1 MVEVERKAYE
11 ILLSQLAEAKDHA
24 YEILSKAR
32 SIQAAA
38 GQRLKTAEQRAAEAE
53 RNLLSAKTDWTDALK
68 KEKFESEEVWAKAR
82 LDSEAINAIHKEIT
96 DYQAQSRSAAD
107 RFSEADKKLVEKES
121 QKLTDKSL
129 EVLEAEK
136 REVSARKEKL
146 LEQKGELQKELKTD
160 EEARHKRAGIE
171 EDLKKLKHQ
180 VAVWERLNTMVGSSS
195 GDKYRRYVQSLVLLT
210 LIKNANVELTK
221 LHSRYR
227 LTKGE
232 EDMELKVIDL
242 DLAAEE
248 RPTDNL
254 SGGETFIVSLAL
266 ALGLAQMASS
276 NVRIDSL
283 FLDEGFGTLDDD
295 SLEKALNALS
305 SLNAQGKTVGL
316 ISHVDQ
322 IKERIPSKIIVKRS
336 AQPGVSRLEGAGVK
350 HSWS

>member
-1 MVEVERKAYE
+1 MKRVIVFIFLI
-11 ILLSQLAEAKDHA
+11 ILLLPLSFIEKKDCLDFD
-24 YEILSKAR
+24 YEKITVVSEKSNLNLSVNVVK
-32 SIQAAA
+32 S
-38 GQRLKTAEQRAAEAE
+38 GK
-53 RNLLSAKTDWTDALK
+53 
-68 KEKFESEEVWAKAR
+68 
-82 LDSEAINAIHKEIT
+82 
-96 DYQAQSRSAAD
+96 DYYYT
-107 RFSEADKKLVEKES
+107 VEKES

-242 DLAAEE
+242 DLADEE

>member
-1 MVEVERKAYE
+1 
-11 ILLSQLAEAKDHA
+11 
-24 YEILSKAR
+24 
-32 SIQAAA
+32 
-38 GQRLKTAEQRAAEAE
+38 
-53 RNLLSAKTDWTDALK
+53 
-68 KEKFESEEVWAKAR
+68 
-82 LDSEAINAIHKEIT
+82 
-96 DYQAQSRSAAD
+96 
-107 RFSEADKKLVEKES
+107 
-121 QKLTDKSL
+121 
-129 EVLEAEK
+129 
-136 REVSARKEKL
+136 
-146 LEQKGELQKELKTD
+146 
-160 EEARHKRAGIE
+160 
-171 EDLKKLKHQ
+171 
-180 VAVWERLNTMVGSSS
+180 MVGSSS

-242 DLAAEE
+242 DLADEE

-305 SLNAQGKTVGL
+305 SLNAQGKTFGL
-316 ISHVDQ
+316 ISHLDQ